1 MRRSVWILVAIV
13 LFVGGVSASA
23 KTPDGKTPSVETVC
37 DNEQGA
43 AFGLC
48 NAYCEAKDCGD
59 PNQTSTNR
67 SCNNLREHFEE
78 LTGRPMPCDVSCP
91 CSGMVE
97 LFGQITS
104 GAVHVN
110 QCIDFGFLLFVETVT
125 GDFVTVDNGPPA
137 ACSANHELPSIPLTD
152 TERLVCRVSLR
163 RAVESQGLT
172 CRPPE

>member
-1 MRRSVWILVAIV
+1 MRRSVWIFVALM

-23 KTPDGKTPSVETVC
+23 KTPDGKTPAEETVC
-37 DNEQGA
+37 DNERGA

-59 PNQTSTNR
+59 PRQRSSDR
-67 SCNNLREHFEE
+67 SCERIKQHFQEM
-78 LTGRPMPCDVSCP
+78 TGRPMPCDVTCP
-91 CSGMVE
+91 CTNLVE

-104 GAVHVN
+104 GAVQIN

-137 ACSANHELPSIPLTD
+137 ACGANNEPPSITLTD

-163 RAVESQGLT
+163 KAVESQGLT